1 MSEQNSLQKI
11 EKYNENKVVRV
22 SQELYQLERYAGG
35 CQPWATACCLPSAR
49 V

>member
-22 SQELYQLERYAGG
+22 KIISYIFFGM
-35 CQPWATACCLPSAR
+35 
-49 V
+49 

>member
-22 SQELYQLERYAGG
+22 SQELYQLENIRRGY
-35 CQPWATACCLPSAR
+35 
-49 V
+49 